1 MNRLLRM
8 TAGRASFWLT
18 LLVIIL
24 ALDCS
29 LGPSIATAKQ
39 PRVPLVSPA
48 NVLSDISNKR
58 KQQPSLASK
67 ELALYANQLLEE
79 KGFDYLFD
87 ICDIVKRPNRIP
99 SPSTAVR
106 PFTLTRADGGRFT
119 LKFILGSP
127 LDALCGDCSASRIPS
142 VQVTRKEMVVIAE
155 GKRYRLRRP
164 AAFVLDEAE
173 LVDKTMKKVQ
183 RRWQLPYQTAPAGI
197 SPDGTKL
204 YLDFYTEYEL
214 EGLVLELSENG
225 SIEFK
230 AGADVQLS
238 KGTWLEDHPK
248 DARNAYLSF
257 IRFSAG
263 DKSYIVRFSAPCT

>member
-1 MNRLLRM
+1 M

-39 PRVPLVSPA
+39 PRVPLVTPA
-48 NVLSDISNKR
+48 NIVSDISNKR

-67 ELALYANQLLEE
+67 ELAIYANQLLEE

-87 ICDIVKRPNRIP
+87 VCDIVKRPNRIP
-99 SPSTAVR
+99 SLSTAVR
-106 PFTLTRADGGRFT
+106 PFTMTRADGGKFT
-119 LKFILGSP
+119 LKFILGSS

-155 GKRYRLRRP
+155 GKRYRLWRP

-183 RRWQLPYQTAPAGI
+183 RRWQLPYQAAPAGI

-204 YLDFYTEYEL
+204 YLDFYTEDEL
-214 EGLVLELSENG
+214 EGLVLE
-225 SIEFK
+225 
-230 AGADVQLS
+230 
-238 KGTWLEDHPK
+238 
-248 DARNAYLSF
+248 
-257 IRFSAG
+257 
-263 DKSYIVRFSAPCT
+263 